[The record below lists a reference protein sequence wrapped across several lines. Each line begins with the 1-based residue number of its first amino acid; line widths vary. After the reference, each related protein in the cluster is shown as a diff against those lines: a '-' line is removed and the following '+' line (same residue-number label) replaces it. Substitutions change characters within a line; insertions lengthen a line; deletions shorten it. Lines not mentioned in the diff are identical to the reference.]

1 MADKTSSKQKASKS
15 KRARK
20 PFARKRAAPVKGVN
34 MDDLVGSITISV
46 DPLEYQRSIRN
57 EW

>member
-1 MADKTSSKQKASKS
+1 MAEKTKAKNGKAL
-15 KRARK
+15 KRRT
-20 PFARKRAAPVKGVN
+20 KRVAVPKKGVSSEGLN

-46 DPLEYQRSIRN
+46 DPLEFQRRIRD

>member
-1 MADKTSSKQKASKS
+1 MAEKTRSKQRTPKL

-20 PFARKRAAPVKGVN
+20 PVARKRPAPAKGVN